1 MKGDALPRKQQATP
15 SDSLSADSS
24 HQAMC
29 AVSCTTNIRVLLLAQ
44 TKNINRAA
52 ILKKAGLTSYST
64 KPNPAGIRG
73 RFCSPTM
80 RLVDKRTTMFE
91 SKFLKTVLLAAV
103 IVGGIWLLANR
114 DQLSQPDDVMELVS
128 DKWNQWTS
136 GSDEQPTDPNQP
148 LPTRPDAVA
157 APGTT
162 TQSQQRVPSQFASH
176 RQPAGRVQGVI
187 RIASF
192 RLNPNVAHL
201 RSFEPI
207 HMMSEICRQ
216 YDIVV
221 LQNIDRNDS
230 TWLKSVTDQMN
241 IAGAV
246 GTKNRPALPNGKLA
260 DYVYITDRSKRDGRS
275 QTAMIYNEETV
286 QLDQSRWYL
295 VDDPDQVF
303 QVNPMVAWF
312 RALGAAP
319 ENQFTFNVVSVEIDS
334 LRPDKELVQL
344 GLLMRAV
351 RNDGRG
357 EDDVIIVGDFQT
369 DDRGLE
375 VVRNQAGL
383 AWIVSRQATTVKGD
397 RQFDNIVF
405 SEPATLEFT
414 GRGGVVEFHN
424 LFGLQL
430 TDALSVSDR
439 LPVWAEFSIE
449 ESY

>member
-1 MKGDALPRKQQATP
+1 
-15 SDSLSADSS
+15 
-24 HQAMC
+24 
-29 AVSCTTNIRVLLLAQ
+29 
-44 TKNINRAA
+44 
-52 ILKKAGLTSYST
+52 
-64 KPNPAGIRG
+64 
-73 RFCSPTM
+73 
-80 RLVDKRTTMFE
+80 MFE